1 MIERESTRQGKVP
14 IRTIIAAIVMLAGI
28 VLMGFGYFQKEQA
41 LFYVGAAMTLS
52 GVMMQAMLAIVP
64 GSQGRRKG
72 RSVKRHTPASR
83 VKP

>member
-1 MIERESTRQGKVP
+1 MLERESARQGRVP
-14 IRTIIAAIVMLAGI
+14 IRTIISAIVMLAGI

-41 LFYVGAAMTLS
+41 VFYVGAAMTLS
-52 GVMMQAMLAIVP
+52 GVMMQAILAIVP

-72 RSVKRHTPASR
+72 KRVKRHTPVTR

>member
-52 GVMMQAMLAIVP
+52 GVMMQAILAIVP
-64 GSQGRRKG
+64 DSQGRRKG
-72 RSVKRHTPASR
+72 RSGKHHTPVTR
-83 VKP
+83 IKP